1 MEKVRKNHWETVY
14 QTKDTTKVGWFQLVP
29 RVSNE
34 WIDQL
39 NLSKKAS
46 IIDVGGGDSLL
57 ADWLLEKDFAKVSV
71 LDISSS
77 ALEKAKIRLGG
88 LASKINWEVSD
99 ILEFEPKTKFDLW
112 HDRAVFHFLTEPN
125 DQQAYRSLVE
135 SSIVSGGYLL
145 LMTFSK
151 SGPSTCS
158 GLPVQQYDVDDL
170 EEFFVQ
176 DFELLKSLNY
186 DHITP
191 SSTGQNYSVALF
203 RKK

>member
-14 QTKDTTKVGWFQLVP
+14 QTKDTTKVGWYQAVP
-29 RVSNE
+29 QVSIE

-57 ADWLLEKDFAKVSV
+57 SDWLLEKDFEKVSV

-77 ALEKAKIRLGG
+77 ALEKARIRLGG

-99 ILEFEPKTKFDLW
+99 ILEFEPKGKFDLW

-125 DQQAYRSLVE
+125 DQQTYRSLVE

-151 SGPSTCS
+151 SGPSSCS
-158 GLPVQQYDVDDL
+158 GLPVQQYDVVDL
-170 EEFFVQ
+170 DEFFSQ
-176 DFELLKSLNY
+176 EFELVRSMNY

-191 SSTGQNYSVALF
+191 SGSSQNYTVCLF
-203 RKK
+203 KRR